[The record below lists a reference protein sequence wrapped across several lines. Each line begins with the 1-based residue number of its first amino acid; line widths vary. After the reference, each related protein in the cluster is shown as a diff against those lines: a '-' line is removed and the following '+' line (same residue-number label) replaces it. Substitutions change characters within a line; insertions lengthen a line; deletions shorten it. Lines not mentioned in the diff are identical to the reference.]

1 MLSKASVKYI
11 QSLQHKKF
19 RDEHHAFVAE
29 GPKLLIELIDEG
41 FFELEALFLL
51 RSWMEEMG
59 NNLTGKYIDKIQ
71 VVEEFELE
79 KISALKSPNKGV
91 GVFKKRNPFSDFE
104 INDSITLVLDD
115 INDPGNMGT
124 IIRTADWFGIK
135 NIVCSLNTVD
145 CYNPK
150 VVQSTMSSLARVN
163 IFYTDLFEW
172 LNKNKKVP
180 IYCTALNGLKL
191 SQISNKIEAI
201 LIIGNE
207 ANGVSHQV
215 MSCADEMIT
224 IPKNGKAESLNAA
237 VATSILLYEF
247 KR

>member
-19 RDEHHAFVAE
+19 RDEHHVFVAE
-29 GPKLLIELIDEG
+29 GPKLLSELINEG
-41 FFELEALFLL
+41 FFELETLYLL
-51 RSWMEEMG
+51 KSWMEELDH
-59 NNLTGKYIDKIQ
+59 NLIGKYKEKIH
-71 VVEEFELE
+71 VVEDFELE

-91 GVFKKRNPFSDFE
+91 GVFKKINPVSDFK
-104 INDSITLVLDD
+104 INDSITLILDD
-115 INDPGNMGT
+115 INDPGNLGT

-163 IFYTDLFEW
+163 IFYTDLIKW
-172 LNKNKKVP
+172 LQENRKVP

-191 SQISNKIEAI
+191 SQIKNKNEAL

-207 ANGVSHQV
+207 ANGVSQEV

-224 IPKNGKAESLNAA
+224 IPKIGKAESLNAA

>member
-1 MLSKASVKYI
+1 MLSKTSIKYI

-19 RDEHHAFVAE
+19 RDEHHVFVAE
-29 GPKLLIELIDEG
+29 GPKLLTELIEEA
-41 FFELEALFLL
+41 FFEFESLFLIK
-51 RSWMEEMG
+51 SWLDEFDEKW
-59 NNLTGKYIDKIQ
+59 LIKYKDKIQ

-91 GVFKKRNPFSDFE
+91 GVFKKRNPISDFK
-104 INDSITLVLDD
+104 IKDSITLVLDD

-124 IIRTADWFGIK
+124 IIRTADWFGVK

-163 IFYTDLFEW
+163 IFYTDLVKW
-172 LNKNKKVP
+172 LEENKNAP
-180 IYCTALNGLKL
+180 IYCASLIGLK
-191 SQISNKIEAI
+191 SNQIKNKNEAI

-207 ANGVSHQV
+207 ANGVSREV
-215 MSCADEMIT
+215 MNCADEIIT
-224 IPKNGKAESLNAA
+224 IPKIGNAESLNAA
-237 VATSILLYEF
+237 VATAILLYEF

>member
-1 MLSKASVKYI
+1 MLSKANVKYI

-19 RDEHHAFVAE
+19 RDEYHVFVAE
-29 GPKLLIELIDEG
+29 GPKLMTELLEDD
-41 FFELEALFLL
+41 FFELEALFLI
-51 RSWMEEMG
+51 RSWMDELDNSLLE
-59 NNLTGKYIDKIQ
+59 KFKEKVH

-91 GVFKKRNPFSDFE
+91 GLFKKKTPVSDFD
-104 INDSITLVLDD
+104 IKASITLVLDD

-135 NIVCSLNTVD
+135 NIVCSMNTVD

-150 VVQSTMSSLARVN
+150 VVQSTMSSLSRVN
-163 IFYTDLFEW
+163 IIYTDLIKW
-172 LNKNKKVP
+172 LQKNKNIP
-180 IYCTALNGLKL
+180 IYCSALDGLKL
-191 SQISNKIEAI
+191 NQIENKNEAI

-207 ANGVSHQV
+207 ANGVSHEV
-215 MSCADEMIT
+215 MNCADEMIT
-224 IPKNGKAESLNAA
+224 IPKIGEAESLNAA
-237 VATSILLYEF
+237 VATSIMLYEF

>member
-19 RDEHHAFVAE
+19 RDEHHVFVAE
-29 GPKLLIELIDEG
+29 GPKLLTELIEEG
-41 FFELEALFLL
+41 FFELESLFLL
-51 RSWMEEMG
+51 KSWLDALDEK
-59 NNLTGKYIDKIQ
+59 LLIKYKDKIQ

-91 GVFKKRNPFSDFE
+91 GVFKKREPVSDFK
-104 INDSITLVLDD
+104 IKGSITLVLDD

-135 NIVCSLNTVD
+135 NIVCSFNSVD
-145 CYNPK
+145 CFNNK

-163 IFYTDLFEW
+163 IFYTDLVKW
-172 LNKNKKVP
+172 LEENKNVP
-180 IYCTALNGLKL
+180 IYCTALNGLN
-191 SQISNKIEAI
+191 SNQIKIKNEAI

-207 ANGVSHQV
+207 ANGVSNEV
-215 MSCADEMIT
+215 MNCADEIIT
-224 IPKNGKAESLNAA
+224 IPKIGNAESLNAA
-237 VATSILLYEF
+237 VATAILLYEF

>member
-19 RDEHHAFVAE
+19 RDEHHVFVAE
-29 GPKLLIELIDEG
+29 GPKLLTELIEDS
-41 FFELEALFLL
+41 FFELEALFVLK
-51 RSWMEEMG
+51 SWFDQLDDKFIGES
-59 NNLTGKYIDKIQ
+59 KDKIQ
-71 VVEEFELE
+71 IIEEFELD

-91 GVFKKRNPFSDFE
+91 GIFKKRDPFFDFK
-104 INDSITLVLDD
+104 INDSITIVLDD
-115 INDPGNMGT
+115 INDPGNLGT

-135 NIVCSLNTVD
+135 NIVCSINTVD

-163 IFYTDLFEW
+163 IIYTDLITW
-172 LNKNKKVP
+172 LHANKNVRV
-180 IYCTALNGLKL
+180 YCTALNGMSLN
-191 SQISNKIEAI
+191 QIENKNEAI

-207 ANGVSHQV
+207 ANGVSHEV
-215 MSCADEMIT
+215 MNCADEMIT
-224 IPKNGKAESLNAA
+224 IPKVGKVESLNAA

>member
-19 RDEHHAFVAE
+19 RDEHHVFVAE
-29 GPKLLIELIDEG
+29 GPKLLTELIEEG
-41 FFELEALFLL
+41 FFELESLFLL
-51 RSWMEEMG
+51 KSWLDELDEK
-59 NNLTGKYIDKIQ
+59 LLKKYKDKIQ

-91 GVFKKRNPFSDFE
+91 GVFKKREPVSDFK
-104 INDSITLVLDD
+104 IKGSITLVLDD

-145 CYNPK
+145 CYNNK

-163 IFYTDLFEW
+163 IFYTDLVKW
-172 LNKNKKVP
+172 LEENKNVP
-180 IYCTALNGLKL
+180 IYCTALNGLKPN
-191 SQISNKIEAI
+191 QIKIKNEAI

-207 ANGVSHQV
+207 ANGVSSEV
-215 MSCADEMIT
+215 MNCADEMIT
-224 IPKNGKAESLNAA
+224 IPKIGKAESLNAA

>member
-19 RDEHHAFVAE
+19 RDEHHVFIAE
-29 GPKLLIELIDEG
+29 GPKILTELIEDG
-41 FFELEALFLL
+41 FFELECLYLIKNWADELDNKLL
-51 RSWMEEMG
+51 ERY
-59 NNLTGKYIDKIQ
+59 KDKIQ
-71 VVEEFELE
+71 VIEGFELE

-91 GVFKKRNPFSDFE
+91 GVFKKRIAISDFKIKE
-104 INDSITLVLDD
+104 SITLVLDD

-124 IIRTADWFGIK
+124 IIRTADWFGIE
-135 NIVCSLNTVD
+135 NIACSLNTVD

-163 IFYTDLFEW
+163 IFYTDLVKW
-172 LNKNKKVP
+172 LDDNKKVP
-180 IYCTALNGLKL
+180 IYCATLNGMKL
-191 SQISNKIEAI
+191 NDIQNKNEAI

-207 ANGVSHQV
+207 ANGVSQQV
-215 MSCADEMIT
+215 MNCADEMIT
-224 IPKNGKAESLNAA
+224 IPKIGKAESLNAA